1 MQERTPADGRGF
13 VARGD
18 QPLIG
23 VLVADGD
30 EDSVR
35 YFTDEAEAEAALP
48 PASVQHALSL
58 LGAWSDLDWEQ
69 AEEELD
75 RIRHANPPTPPITL

>member
-1 MQERTPADGRGF
+1 MRELPSQDGGGF
-13 VARGD
+13 VVRRD

-30 EDSVR
+30 EESVR
-35 YFTDEAEAEAALP
+35 YFTDEAAAEAALP

-58 LGAWSDLDWEQ
+58 LGAWSDLDWER
-69 AEEELD
+69 AEEELE
-75 RIRHANPPTPPITL
+75 RIRHATPPTPPITL